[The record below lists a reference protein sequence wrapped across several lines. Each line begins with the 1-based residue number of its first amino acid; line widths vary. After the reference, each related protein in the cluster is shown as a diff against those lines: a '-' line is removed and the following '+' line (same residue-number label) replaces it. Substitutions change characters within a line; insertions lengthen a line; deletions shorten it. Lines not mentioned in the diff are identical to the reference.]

1 MVYDFQFLPFSLGDI
16 LTWTVQAAV
25 QADQKDW
32 KPAVMGYRCRLTQP
46 HPMQPFVL
54 PGKERKYLGE
64 LREAFRFNP
73 LGLEVKEL
81 TGRQCP
87 PFDPTD
93 YARDLDRLR
102 RNSSGGIDI
111 REQTRFFFKH
121 VACHENLNQRHAMGK
136 AVPLLRAPEE
146 TARTTARLIGR
157 RARRKRW
164 ICIHIRFR
172 GFDTR
177 WDLSDVARNADP
189 VVWYEFV
196 ATLALEFRKTHAIL
210 LMGELANYPKS
221 FQAIP
226 GVFSLRNWGGSVQND
241 LASILAADAF
251 FGSSSGFA
259 TAANFSDTPYT
270 IFNVTASGY
279 LNYAVPDGSERL
291 PFARPRQFLQ
301 GKITSAGQMLKRA
314 AAVLPGWKFGPS
326 KKVKVVGVKPRPHP
340 GLSAFTGHLL
350 EQVDLNA
357 AGHRKTDL
365 EGYLNCYQ
373 KLIPEAANSFE
384 VQLARKL
391 AHHES
396 IVADEFIW
404 RVFRRVALLRA
415 AKMKEELL
423 DILSEDPVNVVTALP
438 KAIRARELSPTD
450 IRVRSI
456 GNLLRRLRG
465 VRCRRLSRRLFLV
478 LCAVWQ
484 AYYCLFYALGS
495 PYRSRNLNP

>member
-32 KPAVMGYRCRLTQP
+32 KPAGMGYRCRLTHP

-54 PGKERKYLGE
+54 PGNERNYLGE
-64 LREAFRFNP
+64 LREAFQFNP

-81 TGRQCP
+81 TGRQRP

-102 RNSSGGIDI
+102 RDISEGIDI

-121 VACHENLNQRHAMGK
+121 VACHENLNQRHAKGK
-136 AVPLLRAPEE
+136 AVPLLRAPED

-196 ATLALEFRKTHAIL
+196 ATLAREFRKTHAIL
-210 LMGELANYPKS
+210 LMGELANYPES

-226 GVFSLRNWGGSVQND
+226 GVFSLRKWGGSVQND
-241 LASILAADAF
+241 LTSILAADAF

-259 TAANFSDTPYT
+259 TAANFSATPYT

-291 PFARPRQFLQ
+291 PFARPRQFLE
-301 GKITSAGQMLKRA
+301 GKISSVEQMLKRA
-314 AAVLPGWKFGPS
+314 AMVIPGWRPGAP
-326 KKVKVVGVKPRPHP
+326 KKVKVIGAKTRSHP
-340 GLSAFTGHLL
+340 GLSAFAGHLL
-350 EQVDLNA
+350 EKVDQHSSKDA
-357 AGHRKTDL
+357 CSDL
-365 EGYLNCYQ
+365 EEYLECYQ
-373 KLIPEAANSFE
+373 KIVPEAANSFE
-384 VQLARKL
+384 VQLARRL
-391 AHHES
+391 ADKGG

-404 RVFRRVALLRA
+404 RVFRLVAVLRA
-415 AKMKEELL
+415 DKMQQELGAIF
-423 DILSEDPVNVVTALP
+423 DGDHVNIVKALP
-438 KAIRARELSPTD
+438 RATRARELSPTD
-450 IRVRSI
+450 IRVRSL

-465 VRCRRLSRRLFLV
+465 VRCRRLSRSLFLV
-478 LCAVWQ
+478 VFAVWR
-484 AYYCLFYALGS
+484 AYYRLFYAFGS

>member
-1 MVYDFQFLPFSLGDI
+1 MVYDFQYLPFSLGDI
-16 LTWTVQAAV
+16 LTWTVQTAV
-25 QADQKDW
+25 QADQKKW
-32 KPAVMGYRCRLTQP
+32 KPEGMGYRCRLTQP

-81 TGRQCP
+81 TGRQRP

-102 RNSSGGIDI
+102 RNSSEGIDI
-111 REQTRFFFKH
+111 REQTQLFFNH
-121 VACHENLNQRHAMGK
+121 VASHDNLNRHHAAGR
-136 AVPLLRAPEE
+136 VIPLLQAPGSIAKD
-146 TARTTARLIGR
+146 TARMIAA

-196 ATLALEFRKTHAIL
+196 ATLAREFRKTHAIL
-210 LMGELANYPKS
+210 LMGELANYPES

-226 GVFSLRNWGGSVQND
+226 GVFSLRKWGGSVQND

-259 TAANFSDTPYT
+259 TAANFSTTPYA
-270 IFNVTASGY
+270 IFNVTPSGY
-279 LNYAVPDGSERL
+279 LNYALADGSPRL
-291 PFARPRQFLQ
+291 PFARPRQFLY
-301 GKITSAGQMLKRA
+301 GKTSSAGEMLKRA
-314 AAVLPGWKFGPS
+314 TMVLPGWKFGTP
-326 KKVKVVGVKPRPHP
+326 KKVKVVGIKPRSHP
-340 GLSAFTGHLL
+340 GLSAFAGHLL
-350 EQVDLNA
+350 EQVDLHA
-357 AGHRKTDL
+357 AGHPEADL
-365 EGYLNCYQ
+365 EGYLNRYE
-373 KLIPEAANSFE
+373 KLVPEAANSFE

-391 AHHES
+391 AHQES

-415 AKMKEELL
+415 RKMQQELR
-423 DILSEDPVNVVTALP
+423 DIFSEDPVNIVTALP
-438 KAIRARELSPTD
+438 KGIRARELSPTD
-450 IRVRSI
+450 IRVRSL

-465 VRCRRLSRRLFLV
+465 IRCRRLPRRLFFALSLV
-478 LCAVWQ
+478 WRG
-484 AYYCLFYALGS
+484 YYRLFYAFGS
-495 PYRSRNLNP
+495 SYRSRNLNP

>member
-1 MVYDFQFLPFSLGDI
+1 VIYDFQYMPFSLGDI

-25 QADQKDW
+25 QADQKNW
-32 KPAVMGYRCRLTQP
+32 KPEGMGYRCRLTQP

-64 LREAFRFNP
+64 LKEAFRFNP

-81 TGRQCP
+81 TGRQRP

-93 YARDLDRLR
+93 YARDLDLLR
-102 RNSSGGIDI
+102 RNSSEGIDI
-111 REQTRFFFKH
+111 RDQTRFFFNH
-121 VACHENLNQRHAMGK
+121 VACHDNLNRHHAAGR
-136 AVPLLRAPEE
+136 VIPLLQAPDSI
-146 TARTTARLIGR
+146 AKDTARLVAAC
-157 RARRKRW
+157 ARRKRW

-196 ATLALEFRKTHAIL
+196 ATLARVSRKTHAIL

-259 TAANFSDTPYT
+259 TAANFSATPYA
-270 IFNVTASGY
+270 IFNVTPSGY
-279 LNYAVPDGSERL
+279 LNYAVADGSPRL
-291 PFARPRQFLQ
+291 PFARPRQFLY
-301 GKITSAGQMLKRA
+301 GKTSSAGEMLKRA
-314 AAVLPGWKFGPS
+314 TTVLPGWKFETP

-340 GLSAFTGHLL
+340 GLSAFAGHLL

-357 AGHRKTDL
+357 TGHRKTDL

-415 AKMKEELL
+415 AKMEEELL
-423 DILSEDPVNVVTALP
+423 DILSGDPVNVVTAFP

-450 IRVRSI
+450 IRVRSM

-465 VRCRRLSRRLFLV
+465 VRCRQLSRRLFLV
-478 LCAVWQ
+478 LFMAWRT
-484 AYYCLFYALGS
+484 YYRLFYALGS